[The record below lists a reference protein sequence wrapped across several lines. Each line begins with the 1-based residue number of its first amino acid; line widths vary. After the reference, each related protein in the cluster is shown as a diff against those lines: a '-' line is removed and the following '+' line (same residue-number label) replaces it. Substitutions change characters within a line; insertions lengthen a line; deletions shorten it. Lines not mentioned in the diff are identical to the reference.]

1 MSDETI
7 TVHRDGGNGNDET
20 VTVRRGNTREYA
32 RRGRDGYREP
42 WWPDF
47 CTWRDRDGT
56 SSRRSGI
63 W

>member
-7 TVHRDGGNGNDET
+7 TVRRDGDNDNDET
-20 VTVRRGNTREYA
+20 VTVRRGNAPVGGETVTVN
-32 RRGRDGYREP
+32 RGDQASAPG
-42 WWPDF
+42 
-47 CTWRDRDGT
+47 DRDGT